1 MKATICKNALATLLL
16 LCATGPI
23 QAQEFV
29 REVVNHKDSY
39 SIVREINEKTWL
51 VSNFHN
57 GECVFTKIEDL
68 NPITDQLYLNT
79 FVGWDSSR
87 VNDFVIFRDTVYF
100 CGTIWFENDYQS
112 AFWGYFP
119 LAGFPNV
126 PVKYTGPSFV
136 SLNQIQVFSVD
147 SSDDLHVVMVGE
159 KWGLERNIGAVVE
172 EMRISPY
179 LFEEHYSFIYEDTN
193 YFTDVIQT
201 DSFIVV
207 SSIKGTSFNMN
218 STYGRLLSIKKPVSP
233 HISVFSNGGLSWKV
247 KNVYSSILLA
257 ECEGNA
263 FASAYKSLGGSIL
276 AVSGYV
282 NGFQHYASV
291 HLMTDRFNGLKD
303 MSYSKD
309 RKVLDILFNYG
320 LFETTGSIIF
330 HFDPGVLLSLPTTVP
345 GLKYEKELLNS
356 LTSLHY
362 LQSGFIASGHD
373 KATRDLR
380 VYRYIEYL
388 TGKCADNIREE
399 VSHFE
404 FKQEIIEIEI
414 KDKIMES
421 YLFDWG
427 NSPKEIPIRV
437 KCGE

>member
-1 MKATICKNALATLLL
+1 
-16 LCATGPI
+16 
-23 QAQEFV
+23 
-29 REVVNHKDSY
+29 
-39 SIVREINEKTWL
+39 
-51 VSNFHN
+51 
-57 GECVFTKIEDL
+57 
-68 NPITDQLYLNT
+68 
-79 FVGWDSSR
+79 
-87 VNDFVIFRDTVYF
+87 
-100 CGTIWFENDYQS
+100 
-112 AFWGYFP
+112 
-119 LAGFPNV
+119 
-126 PVKYTGPSFV
+126 
-136 SLNQIQVFSVD
+136 
-147 SSDDLHVVMVGE
+147 
-159 KWGLERNIGAVVE
+159 
-172 EMRISPY
+172 
-179 LFEEHYSFIYEDTN
+179 
-193 YFTDVIQT
+193 
-201 DSFIVV
+201 
-207 SSIKGTSFNMN
+207 
-218 STYGRLLSIKKPVSP
+218 
-233 HISVFSNGGLSWKV
+233 
-247 KNVYSSILLA
+247 
-257 ECEGNA
+257 
-263 FASAYKSLGGSIL
+263 
-276 AVSGYV
+276 
-282 NGFQHYASV
+282 
-291 HLMTDRFNGLKD
+291 

-388 TGKCADNIREE
+388 IGKCADNIREE